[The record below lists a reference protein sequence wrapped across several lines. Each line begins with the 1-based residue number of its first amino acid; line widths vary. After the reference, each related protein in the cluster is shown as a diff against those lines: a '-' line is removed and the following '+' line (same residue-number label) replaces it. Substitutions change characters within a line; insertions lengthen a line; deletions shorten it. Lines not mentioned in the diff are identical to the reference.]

1 MTESEYEEYLKR
13 LVKEGTLVDYERTED
28 GYTVVLNQPV
38 EFIKLTLKVSDEEE
52 DEPEDCPD
60 CHGTNIGNPHDIYS
74 SCPTCRG
81 KPLRRD
87 NDE

>member
-1 MTESEYEEYLKR
+1 MTEDEYEEYLRR

-28 GYTVVLNQPV
+28 GYTVVLHQPV
-38 EFIKLTLKVSDEEE
+38 EFIKLTLKVGGEE

-60 CHGTNIGNPHDIYS
+60 CRGTNIGNPHDIYS

-81 KPLRRD
+81 KPMRRD